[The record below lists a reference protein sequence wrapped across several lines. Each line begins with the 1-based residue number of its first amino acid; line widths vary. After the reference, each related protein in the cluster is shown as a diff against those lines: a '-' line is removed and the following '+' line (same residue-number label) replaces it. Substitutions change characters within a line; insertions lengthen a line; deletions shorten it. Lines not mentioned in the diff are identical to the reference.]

1 MTSLHADEAFLGHYQ
16 FSHDPFA
23 ARVPGFRF
31 YPAQRKPVLGQL
43 HHLARYSQL
52 LLVVSGPKGSGKTLL
67 RQALVASTNK
77 QAVQCV
83 VVSARGAGDV
93 AGVLRQVAQG
103 LGVQQTDMRSILA
116 QVAQLALTGQEVY
129 VLVDDAEQLADGALD
144 SLFNLAAGSI
154 DARPHVFLFGES
166 ALVPR
171 LELLADGEERFHAI
185 ELLPY
190 SEDETREYLAQRL
203 DGAGQGID
211 LLSDDQVSDIH
222 LSSSGWPGAIN
233 QAAREVL
240 IDSMLAQ
247 RNSAHAAGAGF
258 ALPKKHLLALA
269 VVAVALGA
277 AWFMQGK
284 SGDAGPV
291 PASSTVQ
298 LPTEAAPAVA
308 GTESAAKPESA
319 APASESGTAIEFA
332 DSTQPL
338 PLPLVGEAQP
348 VIREPLAQ
356 ASGME
361 ETDEGAVGTTPVL
374 PSAPTALPLPIPAP
388 APAPVVATTPSV
400 PAVPVAPPVASV
412 PAPKPAPV
420 VAPAPVAAKPAV
432 KPVVAPAPKPAAP
445 KPVASA
451 PAVAGA
457 SPAGGDWYGS
467 QPPASYAL
475 QILGTRS
482 ESSAKAFVAKNG
494 GQYRYF
500 KKLHQGQALYV
511 VTYGQFATRATAQA
525 AIKSLP
531 ASVQAGKP
539 WPRSF
544 ASIQQEAVR
553 AR

>member
-1 MTSLHADEAFLGHYQ
+1 MTSLHADEALLAHYQ

-52 LLVVSGPKGSGKTLL
+52 LLVVTGPHGSGKTLL

-77 QAVQCV
+77 QAVQSV
-83 VVSARGAGDV
+83 VISARGAGDV

-103 LGVQQTDMRSILA
+103 LGMQQMDVRSILA

-129 VLVDDAEQLADGALD
+129 LLVDDAEQLADAALD
-144 SLFNLAAGSI
+144 ALFTLAAGNA
-154 DARPHVFLFGES
+154 DGRPHVFLFAES
-166 ALVPR
+166 EILPR
-171 LELLADGEERFHAI
+171 LELMADGEERFHAV

-211 LLSDDQVSDIH
+211 LLSDEQVSEIH
-222 LSSSGWPGAIN
+222 LSSGGWPGAIN
-233 QAAREVL
+233 QAARDVL
-240 IDSMLAQ
+240 VEAMLAS
-247 RNSAHAAGAGF
+247 RAAGAGSSGGG
-258 ALPKKHLLALA
+258 LPKKHLLALA

-277 AWFMQGK
+277 AWLMQGRTE
-284 SGDAGPV
+284 
-291 PASSTVQ
+291 STPPMVAEAPIEL
-298 LPTEAAPAVA
+298 LPQNAAPMTADA
-308 GTESAAKPESA
+308 QQPATSAPV
-319 APASESGTAIEFA
+319 APAQAPAAVEFSGAN
-332 DSTQPL
+332 QPL

-356 ASGME
+356 ASGMQD
-361 ETDEGAVGTTPVL
+361 DEVGAAAEAL
-374 PSAPTALPLPIPAP
+374 PSA
-388 APAPVVATTPSV
+388 VQS
-400 PAVPVAPPVASV
+400 
-412 PAPKPAPV
+412 APV
-420 VAPAPVAAKPAV
+420 VAPAPVVPVPEVPTVASVPTVTPSVPAAAKPAPAPVAAVPVV
-432 KPVVAPAPKPAAP
+432 KPVPAAAPAAKPVAAPKPAAP
-445 KPVASA
+445 AVKPPVVASA
-451 PAVAGA
+451 APAPGGDGYA
-457 SPAGGDWYGS
+457 SRPAGH
-467 QPPASYAL
+467 YAL

-482 ESSAKAFVAKNG
+482 ESSAKAFVSKNG
-494 GQYRYF
+494 GEYRYF

-511 VTYGQFATRATAQA
+511 VTYGQFSSRAAAQA
-525 AIKSLP
+525 AVKSLP
-531 ASVQAGKP
+531 AAVQAGKP

>member
-1 MTSLHADEAFLGHYQ
+1 MTSLHADEAFLAHYQ

-52 LLVVSGPKGSGKTLL
+52 LLVVTGPHGSGKTLL

-77 QAVQCV
+77 QAVHSV
-83 VVSARGAGDV
+83 VISARGAGDV

-103 LGVQQTDMRSILA
+103 LGMQQMDVRSILA

-129 VLVDDAEQLADGALD
+129 LLVDDAEQLADASLDAL
-144 SLFNLAAGSI
+144 FTLAAGHA
-154 DARPHVFLFGES
+154 DGRPHVFLFAES
-166 ALVPR
+166 DILPR
-171 LELLADGEERFHAI
+171 LELMADGEERFHAV

-222 LSSSGWPGAIN
+222 LSSGGWPGAIN

-240 IDSMLAQ
+240 VEAMLAS
-247 RNSAHAAGAGF
+247 RNAGAGQSG
-258 ALPKKHLLALA
+258 AGLPKKHLLALA

-277 AWFMQGK
+277 AWLFQGRTE
-284 SGDAGPV
+284 
-291 PASSTVQ
+291 STPPMV
-298 LPTEAAPAVA
+298 TEAPIELLPQGAAPVVA
-308 GTESAAKPESA
+308 DAPQ
-319 APASESGTAIEFA
+319 PASEPATSMQTPAAVEFNGA
-332 DSTQPL
+332 SQPL

-361 ETDEGAVGTTPVL
+361 DDEAGAVAGQEAMPPAVQSISAVTPAPIVAAPVVPTVASVPAVA
-374 PSAPTALPLPIPAP
+374 PSAPVVAKPAP
-388 APAPVVATTPSV
+388 APAA
-400 PAVPVAPPVASV
+400 
-412 PAPKPAPV
+412 
-420 VAPAPVAAKPAV
+420 VAPAGKPAAASEAKPA
-432 KPVVAPAPKPAAP
+432 AATKPAAP
-445 KPVASA
+445 AAKPPVVASA
-451 PAVAGA
+451 APAPGGEWYA
-457 SPAGGDWYGS
+457 SRPAGH
-467 QPPASYAL
+467 YAL

-482 ESSAKAFVAKNG
+482 ESSAKAFVSRNG
-494 GQYRYF
+494 GEYRYF
-500 KKLHQGQALYV
+500 KKLHQGQPLFV
-511 VTYGQFATRATAQA
+511 VTYGQFSSRAAAQA
-525 AIKSLP
+525 AVKSLP
-531 ASVQAGKP
+531 AALQAGKP

-544 ASIQQEAVR
+544 ASIQQEVR